1 MWFGQAPFARSATLS
16 LSRRRSADLL
26 SINPLS
32 PSSRPTPS
40 LTPSLSPLPFHAVR
54 YFVDQLASEL
64 GTTPSVS
71 AVAHLVK
78 KMNYSNKEAL
88 LGAMLVGGWD
98 AERGGQVY
106 GIPIGGSMVRL
117 PWATDGSGSTYIW
130 GFLDAEYKP
139 GLDRARAEKLV
150 ATALA
155 LAISIDGSSGGMARL
170 VTITAAGAERKL
182 IRGDEV
188 EQFWDSVEPGKQG
201 GEGMVV
207 V

>member
-1 MWFGQAPFARSATLS
+1 LHLS
-16 LSRRRSADLL
+16 SIGHPRPPSSSTRPASPLL
-26 SINPLS
+26 SSHLAPLFALA
-32 PSSRPTPS
+32 PHPQT
-40 LTPSLSPLPFHAVR
+40 VR
-54 YFVDQLASEL
+54 YFVDQLSSEL
-64 GTTPSVS
+64 GTSPSVS

-98 AERGGQVY
+98 ADKGGQVY

-130 GFLDAEYKP
+130 GYLDAEYKP
-139 GLDRARAEKLV
+139 GLDRAGAERLV

-182 IRGDEV
+182 IRGDKV
-188 EQFWDSVEPGKQG
+188 QQFWDAVEPSKPG

>member
-1 MWFGQAPFARSATLS
+1 
-16 LSRRRSADLL
+16 
-26 SINPLS
+26 
-32 PSSRPTPS
+32 
-40 LTPSLSPLPFHAVR
+40 
-54 YFVDQLASEL
+54 
-64 GTTPSVS
+64 
-71 AVAHLVK
+71 
-78 KMNYSNKEAL
+78 
-88 LGAMLVGGWD
+88 MLVGGWD
-98 AERGGQVY
+98 AEKGGQVY

-139 GLDRARAEKLV
+139 GLDRAGAEKLV

-188 EQFWDSVEPGKQG
+188 EQFHDSLEPGKG